1 MKKPKINLLPAI
13 KIKPLLRNFIIS
25 IIVFIAIIILMGY
38 GLRKLKRLDC
48 FKIKDV
54 MVNERKAQEFSYLVG
69 RNIFNIDLSNESAL
83 ISQLYPNYHKI
94 RIIRVLPNRLF
105 VNFIVRSPLAFVKL
119 YRYFYVDENC
129 VLFDRRTGQVVPDL
143 PVITGLETKIFG
155 AKSGKKYNVK
165 ELGLALDI
173 IKELNNNKALRD
185 YKIKVIDVSN
195 PMNSSVFLEGGL
207 EIKIGQEDLGKRI
220 NLLSTLLTNMK
231 NDLKHI
237 KYIDLRFKEPVIK
250 FKNVTK

>member
-1 MKKPKINLLPAI
+1 
-13 KIKPLLRNFIIS
+13 
-25 IIVFIAIIILMGY
+25 
-38 GLRKLKRLDC
+38 
-48 FKIKDV
+48 
-54 MVNERKAQEFSYLVG
+54 
-69 RNIFNIDLSNESAL
+69 
-83 ISQLYPNYHKI
+83 
-94 RIIRVLPNRLF
+94 
-105 VNFIVRSPLAFVKL
+105 VRSPLAFVKL

-129 VLFDRRTGQVVPDL
+129 VLFDRRTGQEVPDL

-231 NDLKHI
+231 NDLKQI
-237 KYIDLRFKEPVIK
+237 KYIDLRFKDPVIK